1 MTTEHSDTIKTPFS
15 EIGSSNFEE
24 FANSKT
30 AIFVDKTSFIE
41 AAIRGKKVLLITRP
55 RRWGKTLNM
64 SMLEYFFSIPVKADG
79 SIDETEQKH
88 RSKIFSIMSVGEH
101 IGVIQQ
107 YLAKYPTIFISFKDI
122 KGSSYDKIES
132 AVRNLIYK
140 LYASHKYLLVSNKL
154 DYINKAL
161 FKKFITKKFDL
172 SELKDSILYLS
183 EMLHTHFGKN
193 VIVLIDEY
201 DTPMNDWYANK
212 LASGEE
218 IDSKHDEHLQEVLE
232 LFIGLFGAALKD
244 NKYLEKGVV
253 TGILRIAK
261 ASLFSGL
268 NNFTEDS
275 ILDDN
280 YSKYF
285 GFTEEE
291 VGNLLHKSGNDHDSN
306 TVVQMKSWYNGYNIG
321 GITIYNP
328 WSIMNW
334 LDSQGRFKA
343 YWVGTASTAL
353 IENALMLDKYQEE
366 IQSLIEG
373 KTVDMIADPKM
384 IFSEI
389 TSSSNALYNLLLFSG
404 YLTVESAEQG
414 KGGTYNCLVRIPNKE
429 ILEIFEISAVQWLSS
444 KFKIEVNEYNDFA
457 NDLIA
462 GNVELFIS
470 KLQNYLEI
478 SSSCHSTGP
487 NEVFYNGLMI
497 GLIVSVSNKYFVESE
512 KETGGGRAD
521 LTLIPKSTAK
531 HDIAFILEYKV
542 ATKTED
548 LVSTANIALEQI
560 KNKNYISKIK
570 THDNVHRIISIG
582 LAFCGKD
589 VEVAY
594 LELALK
600 S

>member
-1 MTTEHSDTIKTPFS
+1 MPARDNGHDRIMIEEHIDTVKTPFS

-79 SIDETEQKH
+79 SIDEQMCNHK
-88 RSKIFSIMSVGEH
+88 RNIFSNMHVGEH
-101 IGVIQQ
+101 VGVIQQ

-122 KGSSYDKIES
+122 KGSSYDQIES

-140 LYASHKYLLVSNKL
+140 LYASHEYLMFSSKISESKKL
-154 DYINKAL
+154 L
-161 FKKFITKKFDL
+161 FKRFFTEEFNL
-172 SELKDSILYLS
+172 PQLKDSILYLS
-183 EMLHTHFGKN
+183 EMLHIHFGKN
-193 VIVLIDEY
+193 VVVLIDEY
-201 DTPMNDWYANK
+201 DTPMNDWYAGK

-218 IDSKHDEHLQEVLE
+218 IDSKHDEHLQEVL
-232 LFIGLFGAALKD
+232 GLFRGLFSAALKD

-280 YSKYF
+280 YSKHF

-291 VGNLLHKSGNDHDSN
+291 VSDLLHRSGMDNN
-306 TVVQMKSWYNGYNIG
+306 IGTVAQMKSWYNGYNIG

-334 LDSQGRFKA
+334 LDSKGVFKA
-343 YWVGTASTAL
+343 YWVGTASTTL
-353 IENALMLDKYQEE
+353 IENALMLDKFQGE
-366 IQSLIEG
+366 IQSLIDGE
-373 KTVDMIADPKM
+373 TVDMIADSKM
-384 IFSEI
+384 VFGDI

-404 YLTVESAEQG
+404 YLTVADLEQG
-414 KGGTYNCLVRIPNKE
+414 KSGMYNCMVRIPNRE
-429 ILEIFEISAVQWLSS
+429 ILEIFEVSAVQWLSS
-444 KFKIEVNEYNDFA
+444 KFKIEVNEYNDFI
-457 NDLIA
+457 NDFVA

-470 KLQNYLEI
+470 KLKNYIET
-478 SSSCHSTGP
+478 SASFHSTGP
-487 NEVFYNGLMI
+487 KNAEVFYNGLMI
-497 GLIVSVSNKYFVESE
+497 GLIVSVSNKYFVETE
-512 KETGGGRAD
+512 KETGAGRAD
-521 LTLIPKSTAK
+521 LVIIPKTTAK
-531 HDIAFILEYKV
+531 HDIAFVLEYKV

-548 LVSTANIALEQI
+548 LVATANIALEQI
-560 KNKNYISKIK
+560 KNKNYTK
-570 THDNVHRIISIG
+570 NCV
-582 LAFCGKD
+582 L
-589 VEVAY
+589 
-594 LELALK
+594 LK
-600 S
+600 RKNYMDLF